1 MKSICVFC
9 GSSLGQRAEYVG
21 TAQELGRA
29 LAREEITLIYGG
41 GNLGLM
47 GAVADACMENGGQV
61 IGVIPRALLDR
72 EHGHHGLTRLEVVES
87 MHQRKARMAELADG
101 FIALP
106 GGFGTLEEL
115 VEMLT
120 WAQLGIHE
128 KPVAIVDTLGFF
140 SPLVDMFDQ
149 AEREG
154 FLRKTHRGLLIRSAT
169 PKSALDSLKSF
180 RKGGTEQ
187 SRMTRPEA

>member
-9 GSSLGQRAEYVG
+9 GSSPGQRAEFFA
-21 TAQELGRA
+21 TAQELGKS
-29 LAREEITLIYGG
+29 LAAEGITLIYGG

-47 GAVADACMENGGQV
+47 GAIADACMENGGRV
-61 IGVIPRALLDR
+61 IGVIPRALLER

-120 WAQLGIHE
+120 WAQLGIHD

-140 SPLVDMFDQ
+140 SPLVEMFDR
-149 AEREG
+149 AGKEG
-154 FLRKTHRGLLIRSAT
+154 FIRKAHRDLLIRSAT
-169 PKSALDSLKSF
+169 PKNAVNSLKSF
-180 RKGGTEQ
+180 RKDGGK
-187 SRMTRPEA
+187 RPRVPTPGA